1 MASMRTVV
9 LVDDHGNPLGP
20 ADRDAVHGIDT
31 PLHLAFSCYLFDT
44 RGRVLL
50 SRRALSKRTW
60 PGVWTN
66 SFCGH
71 PQWGEPMP
79 AAIERHAANELG
91 VRVSAI
97 RELLPDFRYRAVD
110 SHGTVENEI
119 CPVFAAVTHDN
130 IDPNPDE
137 VADWAWVEPAAMV
150 AAMTATPQVF
160 SPWAVL
166 QISQASHMFEP
177 SGVAA

>member
-1 MASMRTVV
+1 MTDVRTVV
-9 LVDDHGNPLGP
+9 LLDDHGKPIGS
-20 ADRDAVHGIDT
+20 AERDGIHGLDT
-31 PLHLAFSCYLFDT
+31 PLHLAFSCYLFDS

-50 SRRALSKRTW
+50 SRRALTKKTW

-71 PQWGEPMP
+71 PGWAEPIP
-79 AAIERHAANELG
+79 AAIERHAQNELG

-97 RELLPDFRYRAVD
+97 RELLPEFRYRAVD
-110 SHGTVENEI
+110 AQGMVENEM
-119 CPVFAAVTHDN
+119 CPVFAATTHDD
-130 IDPNPDE
+130 IDANPDE
-137 VADWAWVEPAAMV
+137 VAEWTWVDPAAMV

-160 SPWAVL
+160 SPWAAL
-166 QISQASHMFEP
+166 QVEQLAHLFEG